1 MDPTSWLYIGI
12 LVFCIAMCG
21 FYSSTETA
29 FACLSKYKFKAKAEK
44 GERTARLIVALY
56 EHFDSTLIT
65 VLIGNNVFAILISVF
80 STRLFLNI
88 LSPYISETWISIIAS
103 VSLSILTFIF
113 GDTIPKFLGKAIPDK
128 IVRINLYPMLLFTT
142 LFYPLSLFFRFISF
156 LAKKMVRASDAPDIT
171 EEEFASAIEENE
183 EMGLLEENE
192 SDIIQATLDFDDTKV
207 AEVLTP
213 LNKMVM
219 IDLSGLTTDKLLD
232 FLKKTDYSRIPVYY
246 KTRKHIVGVLVVKN
260 YLSAYFQDPR
270 ISYMSCLQKP
280 VFVSPS
286 VKIDDLVGIFRERH
300 SQIAI
305 VAKKDN
311 VLGMVTMEDVLEE
324 LVGEIDE
331 LEEPG
336 AERRKAQ

>member
-1 MDPTSWLYIGI
+1 MDPTSWLYIAL
-12 LVFCIAMCG
+12 LVFFIAMCG
-21 FYSSTETA
+21 FYSATETA

-44 GERTARLIVALY
+44 GERSAKLIIALY
-56 EHFDSTLIT
+56 EHFDNTLIT

-80 STRLFLNI
+80 STRLFLSL
-88 LSPYISETWISIIAS
+88 LSPYLGESVISLIAS
-103 VSLSILTFIF
+103 ISLSILVFVF

-128 IVRINLYPMLLFTT
+128 IVKLNLYPMLF
-142 LFYPLSLFFRFISF
+142 FYALFFPLTQFFRLISF
-156 LAKKMVRASDAPDIT
+156 LSKKLVRVPDAPEIT
-171 EEEFASAIEENE
+171 EEEFTSAIEESE
-183 EMGLLEENE
+183 EQGMLEENE

-219 IDLSGLTTDKLLD
+219 INLDGLNTEKLLD

-246 KTRKHIVGVLVVKN
+246 KTRSHIVGVLVVKN

-270 ISYMSCLQKP
+270 ISYLSCLQKP

-300 SQIAI
+300 TQIAI
-305 VAKKDN
+305 VAKSEK

-331 LEEPG
+331 VDEPP
-336 AERRKAQ
+336 RRRVAQ

>member
-1 MDPTSWLYIGI
+1 
-12 LVFCIAMCG
+12 MCG

-44 GERTARLIVALY
+44 GVRTAKLIVALY

-80 STRLFLNI
+80 STRLFLN
-88 LSPYISETWISIIAS
+88 LLMPYLNNDTVISIIAS

-128 IVRINLYPMLLFTT
+128 IVRINLYPMLLFTAI
-142 LFYPLSLFFRFISF
+142 FYPLSLFFRFISF
-156 LAKKMVRASDAPDIT
+156 LAKKLVRASDAPDIT
-171 EEEFASAIEENE
+171 EEEFASVIEENE

-219 IDLSGLTTDKLLD
+219 IDLSGLTTTKLLD

-331 LEEPG
+331 LEEPVLG
-336 AERRKAQ
+336 RGKAQ